1 MVVKSEYGAGKLA
14 ESPSDGQDSNV
25 FHAGTLNKREPDE
38 HTTLTWNQP
47 IGVIK
52 PTRPI
57 VSMNWHH
64 VAVGPGGGGV
74 ALHQHHKDHAIWY
87 ILSGKGRADI
97 GPRMGERQEE
107 VGPGAII
114 DAPIG
119 GYHYVENI
127 GDDELVI
134 LEVIMRSAEYV
145 EEGPMINPVEL
156 DSFDDGR
163 YGRARTLDEAGN

>member
-1 MVVKSEYGAGKLA
+1 MAANPKSATGLLA
-14 ESPSDGQDSNV
+14 ESPSDAQESTV
-25 FHAGTLNKREPDE
+25 LHAGEVNEREPDGY
-38 HTTLTWNQP
+38 TTIAWNQP
-47 IGVIK
+47 IGIVE

-87 ILSGKGRADI
+87 IMSGKGRADI
-97 GPRMGERQEE
+97 GSTMGERQEE
-107 VGPGAII
+107 VGPGDII
-114 DAPIG
+114 DAPLG
-119 GYHYVENI
+119 GFHYVENI

-145 EEGPMINPVEL
+145 EEGPVINPVTL
-156 DSFDDGR
+156 DSFDESR
-163 YGRARTLDEAGN
+163 YGRPRKLQEPGN